1 MKKFCSLFL
10 AGLLAWGLGACTH
23 TPPNDSENGSENNG
37 GNSSEIID
45 DSSNGSDTSSGDEF
59 DSDADHTYGNLV
71 LELDEGQEEVKILQL
86 SDIQIIDPDNE
97 PFEGRLN
104 KSSITEG
111 WKDRD
116 SSAYNLVRQLVSYS
130 DPDLIVLIGDNIFG
144 QFDPELKLLDELISV
159 MDSFE
164 IPWTTVMGNH
174 DEETPTTEGVL
185 GVGDGAS
192 TSNEAFEARS
202 AAIAEKYENAQ
213 YSLYE
218 RGDPSMG
225 NGNFTITVKQG
236 KDIQQLLVFMD
247 THGCYGSLEGGKI
260 TDGMLFDSQIEWYE
274 QQIKGVNEA
283 QYGKNSDKVVNSLI
297 FTHVAMPE
305 FKRAQALYSLDVPM
319 SVPEDNPNGDFGG
332 TNGNINFYGLHSD
345 LFAKAKELGSTKGF
359 FCGHNHQANFSILYE
374 GIRLTFGNKT
384 GTYDSHSLDKQGGTL
399 ITLTNAGQSMFV
411 RHIYDTEVAD
421 IEI

>member
-1 MKKFCSLFL
+1 MKKLCSFLLAGFL
-10 AGLLAWGLGACTH
+10 AFGASACSH
-23 TPPNDSENGSENNG
+23 NSDQESNSENSFE
-37 GNSSEIID
+37 SSESVD
-45 DSSNGSDTSSGDEF
+45 NSYDTDTSSGDDFNPE
-59 DSDADHTYGNLV
+59 ADHTYGNLV
-71 LELDEGQEEVKILQL
+71 LNIDENQEEVKILQL
-86 SDIQIIDPDNE
+86 SDIQIIDPDNQ

-104 KSSITEG
+104 NNSTVDG
-111 WKDRD
+111 WRNRD
-116 SSAYNLVRQLVSYS
+116 ASAYNLVKQLVSYS
-130 DPDLIVLIGDNIFG
+130 DPDLIVLTGDNIFG
-144 QFDPELKLLDELISV
+144 QFDPDLQVLDEFISV

-174 DEETPTTEGVL
+174 DEETPTTEGIL
-185 GVGDGAS
+185 GIGDGAS

-236 KDIQQLLVFMD
+236 KDIRQLLVFMD
-247 THGCYGSLEGGKI
+247 THGCYGSLEGSKI
-260 TDGMLFDSQIEWYE
+260 TDGMLFNSQIEWYE

-283 QYGKNSDKVVNSLI
+283 QYGKNSKEVVNSLI

-332 TNGNINFYGLHSD
+332 TNSNISFYGLHSD

-384 GTYDSHSLDKQGGTL
+384 GKYDSHSLEKQGGTL
-399 ITLTNAGQSMFV
+399 ITLTNAGRSMTV